1 MLNNLRFVYFGG
13 EPLGVP
19 ALEELKTV
27 GLVPSLIVCNPD
39 RPAGR
44 GNKLTPPPVKQWAE
58 EHGIDVWQPTDL
70 KDQSA
75 ATVKLS
81 KYDLFVV
88 VAYNHILPQWLLDLP
103 THKTLNLH
111 PSLLPKYRGCNPIRE
126 AILADDKDTIGV
138 TVMQLDAKM
147 DHGPIVAQM
156 PMDITPE
163 NWPIPGRELDLALAH
178 MGGALLAA
186 TIPLWVAGKITP
198 LEQDHNQATFT
209 KKMTK
214 ADGELKLDPH
224 NLPIGD
230 TAYQTLLK
238 IRAYDGFP
246 GTFFMHQGKRIKIT
260 KASLSSDGSLVIE
273 KIIPEGKAET
283 SFETWVARQ

>member
-19 ALEELKTV
+19 VLHELKKT
-27 GLVPSLIVCNPD
+27 GLVPSLIVCNLN

-58 EHGIDVWQPTDL
+58 EHNIDVWQPTDL

-156 PMDITPE
+156 PMEIVPE
-163 NWPIPGRELDLALAH
+163 NWPMPGRELDLALAH

-198 LEQDHNQATFT
+198 LEQDHDQATFT

-214 ADGELKLDPH
+214 ADGDLSIDPH
-224 NLPIGD
+224 NLPVGD
-230 TAYQTLLK
+230 EAYQTLLK

-246 GTFFMHQGKRIKIT
+246 GTFFMHEDKRIKIT
-260 KASLSSDGSLVIE
+260 KAELAPSGELRIIS
-273 KIIPEGKAET
+273 IIPEGKKET
-283 SFETWVARQ
+283 TFEIYFN